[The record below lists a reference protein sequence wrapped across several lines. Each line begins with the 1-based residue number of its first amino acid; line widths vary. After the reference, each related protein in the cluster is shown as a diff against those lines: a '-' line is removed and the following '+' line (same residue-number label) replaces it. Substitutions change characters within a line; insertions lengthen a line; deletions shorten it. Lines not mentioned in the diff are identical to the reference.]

1 MAGIVQADRIISA
14 HQITAPVETIEI
26 AEALGIKVYKVGNW
40 PDNIS
45 AMIRKDEARG
55 GSSGYAIYVNSKHP
69 RVRRRFSI
77 AHEIA
82 HFALHRNLIGDG
94 ITDDGLY
101 RSNLSS
107 AVEVQAN
114 RMAADILMPWH
125 LIRDAETKGINTVE
139 GLARHFDVSKST
151 MSIQLGVPYE
161 ASINNS
167 VHLVE

>member
-1 MAGIVQADRIISA
+1 MAGIVEADRVISA
-14 HQITAPVETIEI
+14 HQKKAPIETIEI

-40 PDNIS
+40 PENLS
-45 AMIRKDEARG
+45 AMIRLDPERG
-55 GSSGYAIYVNSKHP
+55 GESGYAVYVNAKHP

-94 ITDDGLY
+94 ITDDALY
-101 RSNLSS
+101 RSNMSNS
-107 AVEVQAN
+107 VEAQAN

-125 LIRDAETKGINTVE
+125 LIREATDSGLDTVE
-139 GLARHFDVSKST
+139 ELARYFDVSKST

-161 ASINNS
+161 NA
-167 VHLVE
+167 

>member
-1 MAGIVQADRIISA
+1 
-14 HQITAPVETIEI
+14 
-26 AEALGIKVYKVGNW
+26 
-40 PDNIS
+40 
-45 AMIRKDEARG
+45 MIRKDAERG
-55 GSSGYAIYVNSKHP
+55 GESGFAIYVNGSHP

-94 ITDDGLY
+94 VTDDAMY

-125 LIRDAETKGINTVE
+125 LIREATDKGIDTVE
-139 GLARHFDVSKST
+139 RLEIGRAHVCQSLMRISYAVFCLKK
-151 MSIQLGVPYE
+151 
-161 ASINNS
+161 
-167 VHLVE
+167 

>member
-1 MAGIVQADRIISA
+1 
-14 HQITAPVETIEI
+14 
-26 AEALGIKVYKVGNW
+26 
-40 PDNIS
+40 
-45 AMIRKDEARG
+45 MIRKDAERG
-55 GSSGYAIYVNSKHP
+55 GESGFAIYVNGSHP

-94 ITDDGLY
+94 VTDDAMY

-125 LIRDAETKGINTVE
+125 LISEATDKGIDTRSEEHTSELQSLMRISYAVFCLQKN
-139 GLARHFDVSKST
+139 
-151 MSIQLGVPYE
+151 I
-161 ASINNS
+161 
-167 VHLVE
+167 

>member
-1 MAGIVQADRIISA
+1 
-14 HQITAPVETIEI
+14 
-26 AEALGIKVYKVGNW
+26 
-40 PDNIS
+40 
-45 AMIRKDEARG
+45 MIRKDAERG
-55 GSSGYAIYVNSKHP
+55 GESGFAIYVNGSHP

-94 ITDDGLY
+94 VTDDAMY

-125 LIRDAETKGINTVE
+125 LIRSEEHTSELQSLMRISYAVFCLKKKNKLTSKTLELMTVI
-139 GLARHFDVSKST
+139 RTTSMTF
-151 MSIQLGVPYE
+151 SILTQ
-161 ASINNS
+161 
-167 VHLVE
+167 